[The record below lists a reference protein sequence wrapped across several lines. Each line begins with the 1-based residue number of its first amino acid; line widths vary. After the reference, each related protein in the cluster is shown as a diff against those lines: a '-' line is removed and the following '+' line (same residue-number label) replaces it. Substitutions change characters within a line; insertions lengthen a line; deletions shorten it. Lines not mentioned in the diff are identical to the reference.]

1 MNNIMKSAYMFF
13 NKIKVVHSIPG
24 RLRLSIP
31 GLNQVPEDLR
41 KYDYYTTEVIKME
54 PGIKEVS
61 YSYITGKMLILYDP
75 SQTDEKKIVEWLNE
89 IWKKVVDNQSLYENM
104 TQEEIE
110 KNADNFYQILRSQLK
125 RG

>member
-41 KYDYYTTEVIKME
+41 KYDHYTTEVIKME

-75 SQTDEKKIVEWLNE
+75 AQTDEKKIVEWLNE
-89 IWKKVVDNQSLYENM
+89 IWKKVVDNQRLYENM

>member
-61 YSYITGKMLILYDP
+61 YSYITGKMLILYDQ

-110 KNADNFYQILRSQLK
+110 KNAENFYQILRSQLK

>member
-41 KYDYYTTEVIKME
+41 KYDSYTTEVIKME

-61 YSYITGKMLILYDP
+61 YSYITGKMLILYD
-75 SQTDEKKIVEWLNE
+75 SAQTDEKKIVEWLNE

>member
-41 KYDYYTTEVIKME
+41 KYDSYTTEVIKME

-61 YSYITGKMLILYDP
+61 YSYITGKMLILYD
-75 SQTDEKKIVEWLNE
+75 SAQIDEKKIVEWLNE

-125 RG
+125 RR

>member
-41 KYDYYTTEVIKME
+41 KYDHYTTEIIKME
-54 PGIKEVS
+54 PGITEIS
-61 YSYITGKMLILYDP
+61 YSYITGKMLILYNP
-75 SQTDEKKIVEWLNE
+75 AQTDEKKIVEWLNE

-110 KNADNFYQILRSQLK
+110 KNAENFYQILRSQLK